1 MLKKILSIAFSLM
14 ILLSSVGLAK
24 TIHRCMGTE
33 MESAIGFSTTTIDCG
48 MAKKKADCHS
58 KAGSTSQDEN
68 DCCDEEF
75 ELLVLDQDLQKST
88 LHLDYSQE
96 FVVSLVYTFLGISI
110 FSTETNE
117 NYTDYLPPVLGQD
130 LQVLHQSFLI

>member
-1 MLKKILSIAFSLM
+1 M

-24 TIHRCMGTE
+24 TIHLCMGTE
-33 MESAIGFSTTTIDCG
+33 MESAIGFSTIEIECE

-58 KAGSTSQDEN
+58 KSDTTSHEEK

-75 ELLVLDQDLQKST
+75 ELLVLDQELQKST
-88 LHLDYSQE
+88 LNLDISPE
-96 FVVSLVYTFLGISI
+96 FVVSLVYTFFGVSI
-110 FSTETNE
+110 FQAEKNE
-117 NYTDYLPPVLGQD
+117 NYTDYPPPVLRQD

>member
-1 MLKKILSIAFSLM
+1 M

-24 TIHRCMGTE
+24 TIHLCMGTE
-33 MESAIGFSTTTIDCG
+33 MESAIGFSTSHIECE
-48 MAKKKADCHS
+48 MAKKKPNCHS
-58 KAGSTSQDEN
+58 EKDSSEHEEK

-88 LHLDYSQE
+88 LNIDYSPE
-96 FVVSLVYTFLGISI
+96 FVVSLIYTFLGISTL
-110 FSTETNE
+110 STETSID
-117 NYTDYLPPVLGQD
+117 YTNNPPPLLRQD

>member
-1 MLKKILSIAFSLM
+1 
-14 ILLSSVGLAK
+14 
-24 TIHRCMGTE
+24 MGTE
-33 MESAIGFSTTTIDCG
+33 MESAIGFSTIAIDCG

-58 KAGSTSQDEN
+58 KPGSTSQDEN

-110 FSTETNE
+110 FPSETTE
-117 NYTDYLPPVLGQD
+117 NYTDYPPPVLRQD

>member
-1 MLKKILSIAFSLM
+1 LKKILSIAFSLM

-24 TIHRCMGTE
+24 TIHLCMGIE
-33 MESAIGFSTTTIDCG
+33 MESAIGFSPSHIECE
-48 MAKKKADCHS
+48 MAKKKPNCHS
-58 KAGSTSQDEN
+58 EKDSSEHEEK

-88 LHLDYSQE
+88 LNLDYSPE
-96 FVVSLVYTFLGISI
+96 FVISLVYTFLGISI
-110 FSTETNE
+110 FPVETNE
-117 NYTDYLPPVLGQD
+117 NYSDYPPPILRQD

>member
-1 MLKKILSIAFSLM
+1 M

-24 TIHRCMGTE
+24 TIHLCMGME

-58 KAGSTSQDEN
+58 NADSTSKDEA

-75 ELLVLDQDLQKST
+75 ELLVLDQELQKST
-88 LHLDYSQE
+88 LHLDYSPE
-96 FVVSLVYTFLGISI
+96 FVVSLIYTFLGISI
-110 FSTETNE
+110 FPSETNE
-117 NYTDYLPPVLGQD
+117 NYTDYPPPVLRQN